1 MNGSLNETQVAR
13 PEDCDCVGRNLWK
26 SVFISRQYMVLCGAV
41 FIRQWL
47 ERHARSSPSTS
58 QPTRKI
64 CPTSVWS
71 HKTGR
76 GVYAMHLRR
85 ASNGTI
91 LKSLHAWENLTAPFV
106 PLVTCQ
112 FLNLIFSPN
121 RPSGSCLTVR
131 CPNKPKQTHKEVK
144 HTPSLTFT
152 LEMSNQYFN
161 TIDKS
166 NSQSYR
172 CLI

>member
-1 MNGSLNETQVAR
+1 MKV
-13 PEDCDCVGRNLWK
+13 CVYQQTIPGT
-26 SVFISRQYMVLCGAV
+26 VFTSRQCLVLCGAV
-41 FIRQWL
+41 FIRQCL

-106 PLVTCQ
+106 PLVTWQ

-131 CPNKPKQTHKEVK
+131 CPNKPTRKSNI
-144 HTPSLTFT
+144 PDSLTFT

-166 NSQSYR
+166 NSLSYR
-172 CLI
+172 RLI

>member
-1 MNGSLNETQVAR
+1 MLNERFPQWDASRKAR
-13 PEDCDCVGRNLWK
+13 RLWLCGKK
-26 SVFISRQYMVLCGAV
+26 SVKVCVYQQTMPGVELCV
-41 FIRQWL
+41 IRQCL

-106 PLVTCQ
+106 PLVTWQ
-112 FLNLIFSPN
+112 FLNLIFSPS

-131 CPNKPKQTHKEVK
+131 CPNKPTR
-144 HTPSLTFT
+144 
-152 LEMSNQYFN
+152 
-161 TIDKS
+161 KS
-166 NSQSYR
+166 NIP
-172 CLI
+172 LLWHLL